1 VAIAPALKIIVHPEA
16 DIEVRQAIEF
26 YKEHATAAASA
37 DDFVAELKHFRVLVL
52 ENPMIGK
59 PFRRVAR
66 QFVIKRFPYSLFY
79 QVRPDSILIAAVA
92 HHKRRPGYW
101 MKRLRNGF

>member
-1 VAIAPALKIIVHPEA
+1 MASPAPLNLVMHSQALAEMRDSISYYRDEQNAVLA
-16 DIEVRQAIEF
+16 DEFASEVDRNLDMI
-26 YKEHATAAASA
+26 
-37 DDFVAELKHFRVLVL
+37 L
-52 ENPMIGK
+52 ERPMIGK

-101 MKRLRNGF
+101 MKRLRNGY